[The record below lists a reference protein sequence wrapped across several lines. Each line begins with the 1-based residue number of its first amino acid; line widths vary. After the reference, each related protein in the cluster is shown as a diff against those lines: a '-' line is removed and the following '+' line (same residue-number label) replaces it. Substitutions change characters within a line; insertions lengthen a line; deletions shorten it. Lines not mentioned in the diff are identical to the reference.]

1 MRRLS
6 LVVFVLLGWGC
17 RAPTPAPSPPPPPD
31 PRVAWALLDTLEERT
46 FRFFWDLADPRTGLV
61 PDRWP
66 TPSFSSIAAVGFGL
80 TAYPI
85 GVERG
90 YVSRADARRRVLATL
105 DFFLDAPQGPQ
116 GTGVAGH
123 RGFFYHFLD
132 MSTGRRFGTVELSTI
147 DTTLLM
153 AGVLF
158 CQSYFDGALPEE
170 QAVRVK
176 AEELYRRVDW
186 RWAVAR
192 PPLVSMG
199 WKPESGFLDPDWR
212 GYNEAMLLYILA
224 LASPTHA
231 AEESAWTEW
240 TRTYTWGTFQG
251 QAHVAFGPLF
261 GHQYSHVWIDFRG
274 IRDAYMR
281 GRGIDYFEN
290 SRRATHAQRAYV
302 VLNPMGWKDYGREV
316 WGLTACDGPA
326 DVRLTLDGRPRTFW
340 TYSARGVSLEGI
352 RDDGTIAP
360 TAAAASLPFAPEI
373 VMPALL
379 EMRRTYGDRLFSTY
393 GFLDAFN
400 PSFPGQAVLR
410 HGRMEP
416 GIGWVD
422 TDYLGIDQGPIL
434 AMIENHRTGL
444 VWRTLRKSAHV
455 ARGLRRAGFTG
466 GWLEDAAPLTADDA
480 RARPSP

>member
-6 LVVFVLLGWGC
+6 LVVLVLLGGAC
-17 RAPTPAPSPPPPPD
+17 HAPAPAPGPPPPPD
-31 PRVAWALLDTLEERT
+31 PRVAWAFLDTLEERT
-46 FRFFWDLADPRTGLV
+46 FRFFWERADPRTGLV

-90 YVSRADARRRVLATL
+90 YVTRAEARRRVLTTL
-105 DFFLDAPQGPQ
+105 DFFLRAPQGPQ
-116 GTGVAGH
+116 AAGGAGH

-132 MSTGRRFGTVELSTI
+132 MTTGRRFGSVELSTI
-147 DTTLLM
+147 DTTLLLG
-153 AGVLF
+153 GVLF
-158 CQSYFDGALPEE
+158 CQSYFDGDPPEE
-170 QAVRVK
+170 QAVREK
-176 AEELYRRVDW
+176 AEELFRRVDW
-186 RWAVAR
+186 RWAAVR

-199 WKPESGFLDPDWR
+199 WRPESGFLDHDWR
-212 GYNEAMLLYILA
+212 GYNEAMLLYVLA
-224 LASPTHA
+224 LASPTSA
-231 AEESAWTEW
+231 VDESAWSEW

-261 GHQYSHVWIDFRG
+261 GHQYSHVFLDFRG
-274 IRDAYMR
+274 IRDVYMR

-290 SRRATHAQRAYV
+290 SRRATYAQRGYAA
-302 VLNPMGWKDYGREV
+302 LNPLGWKEYGPEV

-326 DVRLTLDGRPRTFW
+326 DVRLTVGARPRTFW

-373 VMPALL
+373 VLPALL
-379 EMRRTYGDRLFSTY
+379 EMRRRHGGALFSTY
-393 GFLDAFN
+393 GFIDAFN
-400 PSFPGQAVLR
+400 PSFPG
-410 HGRMEP
+410 
-416 GIGWVD
+416 GWVD
-422 TDYLGIDQGPIL
+422 TDYLGIDQGPML

-444 VWRTLRKSAHV
+444 VWRTLRRKPHV
-455 ARGLRRAGFTG
+455 VRGLRRAGFTG
-466 GWLEDAAPLTADDA
+466 GWLEEAAATP
-480 RARPSP
+480 

>member
-6 LVVFVLLGWGC
+6 LVVLVLLGGAC
-17 RAPTPAPSPPPPPD
+17 HAPAPAPGPPPPPD
-31 PRVAWALLDTLEERT
+31 PRVAWAFLDTLEERT
-46 FRFFWDLADPRTGLV
+46 FRFFWERADPRTGLV

-90 YVSRADARRRVLATL
+90 YVTRAEARRRVLATL
-105 DFFLDAPQGPQ
+105 DFFLRAPQGPQ
-116 GTGVAGH
+116 AAGGAGH

-132 MSTGRRFGTVELSTI
+132 MTTGRRFGTVELSTI
-147 DTTLLM
+147 DTTLLLG
-153 AGVLF
+153 GVLF
-158 CQSYFDGALPEE
+158 CQSYFDGDPPEE
-170 QAVRVK
+170 QAVREK
-176 AEELYRRVDW
+176 AEELFRRVDW
-186 RWAVAR
+186 RWAAVR

-199 WKPESGFLDPDWR
+199 WKPESGFLDHDWR
-212 GYNEAMLLYILA
+212 GYNEAMLLYVLA
-224 LASPTHA
+224 LASPTSA
-231 AEESAWTEW
+231 VDESAWSEW

-261 GHQYSHVWIDFRG
+261 GHQYSHVFLDFRG

-290 SRRATHAQRAYV
+290 SRRATYAQRGYAA
-302 VLNPMGWKDYGREV
+302 LNPLGWKEYGPEV

-326 DVRLTLDGRPRTFW
+326 DARLTVGARPRTFW

-373 VMPALL
+373 VLPALL
-379 EMRRTYGDRLFSTY
+379 VMRRHHGGALFSTY
-393 GFLDAFN
+393 GFIDAFN
-400 PSFPGQAVLR
+400 PSFPG
-410 HGRMEP
+410 
-416 GIGWVD
+416 GWVD
-422 TDYLGIDQGPIL
+422 TDYLGIDQGPML

-444 VWRTLRKSAHV
+444 VWRTLRRNPHV
-455 ARGLRRAGFTG
+455 VRGLRRAGFTG
-466 GWLEDAAPLTADDA
+466 GWLEEAAATP
-480 RARPSP
+480 